1 LTLKKEKE
9 EEEINQQPEEESTNQ
24 QPEEEYKNSDTVF
37 SIRVTLV
44 NRNGV
49 DTKNE
54 DIKISAATEIEAFNK
69 LKNEVDK
76 IHNGA
81 WFYAGYFKKGE

>member
-1 LTLKKEKE
+1 MKKEKE
-9 EEEINQQPEEESTNQ
+9 EATANQEPENKEN
-24 QPEEEYKNSDTVF
+24 KNSDTVF

-49 DTKNE
+49 DTKTE
-54 DIKISAATEIEAFNK
+54 EIKISAATEMEAFDK
-69 LKNEVDK
+69 LKNEVSK

-81 WFYAGYFKKGE
+81 WFYSGYFKKGE

>member
-1 LTLKKEKE
+1 MEKGREKE
-9 EEEINQQPEEESTNQ
+9 SLNKS
-24 QPEEEYKNSDTVF
+24 SDTVY

-49 DTKNE
+49 DTKTE
-54 DIKISAATEIEAFNK
+54 EIKISAATEIEAFDK
-69 LKNEVDK
+69 LKNEVSK